1 MTNKLKGETI
11 WVPGNYS
18 LVSHWIPSC
27 SYRSVTSVVHLIV
40 TGCPTGKLCHP
51 MNAFSIWSHYKYST
65 TPIWTVMPQPDIVFQ
80 YFLFNCT
87 SFQRLFWIV
96 EWTRGIEI
104 DDSGKEGELDAGG
117 GVGGV
122 LLRYL
127 IVFAYISLRNFFYFA
142 IIFILFSTWH
152 FLYLEIHGFVN
163 QISSL
168 LDAIQLLYIT
178 LTSL

>member
-18 LVSHWIPSC
+18 LVSHWLPSC
-27 SYRSVTSVVHLIV
+27 SCRPVTSVVYLIV
-40 TGCPTGKLCHP
+40 TGCPTGKLFHP
-51 MNAFSIWSHYKYST
+51 MNAFSIWSHYKYSA

-96 EWTRGIEI
+96 EWTRGTEI
-104 DDSGKEGELDAGG
+104 DGSGKEGEMN
-117 GVGGV
+117 VGRGV

-127 IVFAYISLRNFFYFA
+127 IVFALQLTQNFFYFA

-163 QISSL
+163 RISSL
-168 LDAIQLLYIT
+168 LDVIQLLYIT
-178 LTSL
+178 LT

>member
-117 GVGGV
+117 GLGGYYWDTW
-122 LLRYL
+122 LYL
-127 IVFAYISLRNFFYFA
+127 HTFLSEIFFISL
-142 IIFILFSTWH
+142 L
-152 FLYLEIHGFVN
+152 FLYYSPPDTFC
-163 QISSL
+163 
-168 LDAIQLLYIT
+168 T
-178 LTSL
+178 